1 MLGATSPQQAA
12 PRALFNRVDKDC
24 NAPRA
29 LGEIGIIARRGEGVP
44 LDSPPPPEIR
54 RRGKERKRATTTRS
68 AHLRF
73 FLDYY
78 LYLFLLLVEP
88 LRRCDCSLG
97 IRNFSLHSFS
107 SCHFSSNCVIF
118 DCPIDWEIRSE
129 VERLTFSK
137 IVVTFFLDFIS
148 FVSLSLYSSFTLRKC
163 DCPMRK

>member
-148 FVSLSLYSSFTLRKC
+148 FVSLSLYYSFTLRKSNE
-163 DCPMRK
+163 KVK

>member
-118 DCPIDWEIRSE
+118 DCPMGCKKRSRTIN
-129 VERLTFSK
+129 VFK
-137 IVVTFFLDFIS
+137 NCNNFFLDFIS

>member
-148 FVSLSLYSSFTLRKC
+148 FVSLSLYCSFTLLLLKVIVQ
-163 DCPMRK
+163 

>member
-118 DCPIDWEIRSE
+118 DCPMGYKKI
-129 VERLTFSK
+129 ERLTFSK

-148 FVSLSLYSSFTLRKC
+148 FVSLSLYYFFTLQKSNE
-163 DCPMRK
+163 KVK